1 MADGAIVHEAESD
14 EISSRFLLVMALVAA
29 LGFSSHRL
37 RPMVRSRGMAWAEL
51 ISYAIG
57 GVMVIA
63 VFPMIYS
70 MALAG
75 ANADGASRKQ
85 NVFVAFLSLVL
96 SFGAIG
102 AGVAAGW
109 IVDPDEAV
117 EEV

>member
-14 EISSRFLLVMALVAA
+14 EISSRFLLVLALVAA

-63 VFPMIYS
+63 VFPMIFS
-70 MALAG
+70 MALTG

-85 NVFVAFLSLVL
+85 NVLRVN
-96 SFGAIG
+96 
-102 AGVAAGW
+102 
-109 IVDPDEAV
+109 EAV
-117 EEV
+117 QSILLGTAMILPKAITLM